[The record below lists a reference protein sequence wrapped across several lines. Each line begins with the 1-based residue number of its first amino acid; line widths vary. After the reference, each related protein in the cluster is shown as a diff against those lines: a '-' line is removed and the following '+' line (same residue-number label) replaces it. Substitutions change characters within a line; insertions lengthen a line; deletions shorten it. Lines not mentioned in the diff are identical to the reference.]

1 MSGHVAIV
9 GAGVIGAAW
18 AARFVMH
25 GIDVKISD
33 PNPEAGRIV
42 DEVLDNAR
50 AAWVDLGL
58 PDPTE
63 GSVSVVGSI
72 AEAVEGAI
80 HVQESVPE
88 NPAIKVPIL
97 EQIAA
102 ACPSSQLSQNSSI
115 LVSVFLF
122 HDPSSLFL
130 LLSAFFS
137 VVFFFL
143 FASPLY
149 L

>member
-1 MSGHVAIV
+1 MSEHVAIV

-58 PDPTE
+58 PDPTQ
-63 GSVSVVGSI
+63 GRVRVGGPV
-72 AEAVEGAI
+72 AEAVEGAARG
-80 HVQESVPE
+80 QE
-88 NPAIKVPIL
+88 KVPMG
-97 EQIAA
+97 AR
-102 ACPSSQLSQNSSI
+102 
-115 LVSVFLF
+115 FK
-122 HDPSSLFL
+122 
-130 LLSAFFS
+130 
-137 VVFFFL
+137 
-143 FASPLY
+143 
-149 L
+149 